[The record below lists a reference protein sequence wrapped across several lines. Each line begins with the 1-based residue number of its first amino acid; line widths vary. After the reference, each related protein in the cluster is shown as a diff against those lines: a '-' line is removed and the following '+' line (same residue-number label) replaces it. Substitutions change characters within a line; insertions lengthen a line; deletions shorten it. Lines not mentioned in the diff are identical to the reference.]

1 LKEVKSLQDRHDV
14 IKAIIKDDEMT
25 AIQVHDIDEFTRL
38 NANIRVGLINF
49 KELQY
54 YGPLYI
60 GSHRQK
66 LNFVYDTGSSW
77 LWFPKKGWVGWPT
90 TKGYD
95 NAKSTLYNETAVIK
109 ELFYGKGHVTGNICY
124 DNVALMSLEIPSVP
138 MKMIAISAGEDLQ
151 GTQADGILGMSPVPH
166 SESDSLVQKLAQAGV
181 IDAAEFTVYIGPE
194 TESSY
199 VDFGKYK
206 GDTRNVTWAPL
217 VNTVY
222 WSVKMNEMSYKNQFV
237 EIASTFAVLDTGTSI
252 LGFPQTDLKSIIFA
266 IKEQR
271 QLYYLEDINFY
282 GVKWRSVSEFFD
294 LLININGH
302 ITRISPEE
310 YLIKINEY
318 CIFFLFDLGTSAKFI
333 LLGDTYLKGNLIIH
347 DMVNKRVGLFS
358 QNLYY
363 EPKVYVES
371 NFTLYL
377 AIAVILALVGGC
389 AAAFVYKAYCNKPR
403 EGNANGEYELMDDR
417 T

>member
-1 LKEVKSLQDRHDV
+1 
-14 IKAIIKDDEMT
+14 M
-25 AIQVHDIDEFTRL
+25 
-38 NANIRVGLINF
+38 
-49 KELQY
+49 
-54 YGPLYI
+54 
-60 GSHRQK
+60 
-66 LNFVYDTGSSW
+66 
-77 LWFPKKGWVGWPT
+77 
-90 TKGYD
+90 
-95 NAKSTLYNETAVIK
+95 IK

-282 GVKWRSVSEFFD
+282 GVK
-294 LLININGH
+294 
-302 ITRISPEE
+302 
-310 YLIKINEY
+310 
-318 CIFFLFDLGTSAKFI
+318 
-333 LLGDTYLKGNLIIH
+333 
-347 DMVNKRVGLFS
+347 
-358 QNLYY
+358 
-363 EPKVYVES
+363 
-371 NFTLYL
+371 
-377 AIAVILALVGGC
+377 
-389 AAAFVYKAYCNKPR
+389 
-403 EGNANGEYELMDDR
+403 
-417 T
+417 